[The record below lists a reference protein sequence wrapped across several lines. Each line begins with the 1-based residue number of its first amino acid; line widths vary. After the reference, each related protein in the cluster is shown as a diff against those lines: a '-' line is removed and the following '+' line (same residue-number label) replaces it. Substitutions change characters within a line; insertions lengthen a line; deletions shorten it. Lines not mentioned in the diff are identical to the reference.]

1 MSKTNH
7 TKDRWGPQ
15 VLRKGGIPAPQVKP
29 VVLLLNDMNII
40 WYGAC
45 WDIRDDVCK
54 INSYVAKILYLQ
66 ITSKQQRS
74 LVD

>member
-15 VLRKGGIPAPQVKP
+15 MLRKGGIPAPQVKP

-40 WYGAC
+40 
-45 WDIRDDVCK
+45 
-54 INSYVAKILYLQ
+54 
-66 ITSKQQRS
+66 
-74 LVD
+74 